1 MRLEWEIE
9 SRKISKRDGEDP
21 QARRARRLGL
31 LRLLMIIGILIGLI
45 IGGLLLA
52 RQRLLDVQNQ
62 IEQLLRD
69 TVRAEAAALRVGDLA
84 VFLDIQRSAS
94 DDWLNAQ
101 RAVYQRYADMK
112 ASRDLKLTGRILAVA
127 IDGPRGRVLV
137 EEIVDGTPYVK
148 VWFYWRYDDGWRH
161 VPPDYTFWGE
171 ERHIESAALRID
183 YRAVDELFARQAET
197 AVTGWLRQGCDILAC
212 GDLPRMDIDI
222 LTDLPQAAAW
232 SDDGRLLL
240 QSPYVHGARADRP
253 FDAARQLDAA
263 KLLADWLIRAQTG
276 DLTFSYP
283 HDVVQLRQ
291 SAHLYLV
298 EQFAQVDS
306 GAGLVESLAS
316 HYGRGKVGQLVSLF
330 APTADMSIIQ
340 QVIPEPIGR
349 AKLDW
354 RDFIA
359 WRLDTEARLIASRAE
374 SEWLNLYD
382 ATQESTLAA
391 AYERYRANRPPQPQR
406 VVAQQIGT
414 AADGTPQLRVTVRT
428 GSENGFREHII
439 LFNLVN
445 GIWKRAS

>member
-9 SRKISKRDGEDP
+9 SRKISKRGGEDP
-21 QARRARRLGL
+21 QSRRARRRGL
-31 LRLLMIIGILIGLI
+31 LRLLMIIGIFIGLI

-52 RQRLLDVQNQ
+52 RQRLLDAQNQ

-69 TVRAEAAALRVGDLA
+69 TVRAEVAALRVGDLA

-101 RAVYQRYADMK
+101 RAAYQQYADMK
-112 ASRDLKLTGRILAVA
+112 ASRDLKLTGRILATA

-137 EEIVDGTPYVK
+137 EEVVDGTPYAK

-171 ERHIESAALRID
+171 ERRIESAALRIE
-183 YRAVDELFARQAET
+183 YRAVDELFARQAEA
-197 AVTGWLRQGCDILAC
+197 AVTGWLRQGCDILDC
-212 GDLPRMDIDI
+212 GGLPRMTIKI

-232 SDDGRLLL
+232 SEDGRLLL
-240 QSPYVHGARADRP
+240 QSPYAHGARADRP

-263 KLLADWLIRAQTG
+263 KLLADRLIQAQTG

-298 EQFAQVDS
+298 EQFAQVDV
-306 GAGLVESLAS
+306 GATLIESLAS

-330 APTADMSIIQ
+330 APAADMSIIQ

-382 ATQESTLAA
+382 ESALAA
-391 AYERYRANRPPQPQR
+391 AYERYRANQPPQPQR
-406 VVAQQIGT
+406 VVEQQIGS

-428 GSENGFREHII
+428 GSDKAARDHTV

-445 GIWKRAS
+445 SVWKRAS

>member
-9 SRKISKRDGEDP
+9 SRKTSKRGGEDP
-21 QARRARRLGL
+21 QVRRARRRGF
-31 LRLLMIIGILIGLI
+31 LRLLLLIGLFIGLI
-45 IGGLLLA
+45 IAGLLLA
-52 RQRLLDVQNQ
+52 RQRLLDAHNQ
-62 IEQLLRD
+62 VEELLRD
-69 TVRAEAAALRVGDLA
+69 TVRAEVAALRVGDLA

-94 DDWLNAQ
+94 DDWLDAQ
-101 RAVYQRYADMK
+101 RAAYQQYADMK
-112 ASRDLKLTGRILAVA
+112 ASRDLKLTGRILATA
-127 IDGPRGRVLV
+127 IDGPRGRALV
-137 EEIVDGTPYVK
+137 EEIVDGTPYAK

-171 ERHIESAALRID
+171 ERRIESAALRIE
-183 YRAVDELFARQAET
+183 YRAVDELFARQAE
-197 AVTGWLRQGCDILAC
+197 AAIAGWLRQGCDILDC
-212 GDLPRMDIDI
+212 GDLPQMAVDI

-232 SDDGRLLL
+232 SDDNRLHLLL

-253 FDAARQLDAA
+253 FDAPRQLAAA
-263 KLLADWLIRAQTG
+263 KLLADRLIRAQTG

-298 EQFAQVDS
+298 EQFARVDM
-306 GAGLVESLAS
+306 GAALVESLAS

-340 QVIPEPIGR
+340 QVIPEPVGQ

-382 ATQESTLAA
+382 ESALAA

-406 VVAQQIGT
+406 VIEQQIGT
-414 AADGTPQLRVTVRT
+414 AADGTPRLRVTVRT
-428 GSENGFREHII
+428 GSENGFREHTV

>member
-9 SRKISKRDGEDP
+9 SRKISRRGGEDP
-21 QARRARRLGL
+21 QARRARRRGL
-31 LRLLMIIGILIGLI
+31 LRLLMIIGIFIGLI

-52 RQRLLDVQNQ
+52 RQRLLDAQNQ

-69 TVRAEAAALRVGDLA
+69 TVRAEVAALRVGDWA
-84 VFLDIQRSAS
+84 VFINIQRSAS
-94 DDWLNAQ
+94 DDWLDAQ
-101 RAVYQRYADMK
+101 RAAYQQYADMK
-112 ASRDLKLTGRILAVA
+112 ASRDLKLTGRILATA

-137 EEIVDGTPYVK
+137 EEVVDGTPYAK

-171 ERHIESAALRID
+171 ERRIESAVLRIE
-183 YRAVDELFARQAET
+183 YRAVDELFARQAEA
-197 AVTGWLRQGCDILAC
+197 AVTGWLRQGCDILGC
-212 GDLPRMDIDI
+212 GGLPQMTIKI

-232 SDDGRLLL
+232 ADDGRLLL
-240 QSPYVHGARADRP
+240 QSPYAHGARADRP

-263 KLLADWLIRAQTG
+263 KLLADRLIQAQTG

-306 GAGLVESLAS
+306 GATLIESLAS

-330 APTADMSIIQ
+330 APAADMSIIQ

-382 ATQESTLAA
+382 AARESTLAV
-391 AYERYRANRPPQPQR
+391 AYERYRANQPPQPQR
-406 VVAQQIGT
+406 VVEQQVGT

-428 GSENGFREHII
+428 GSDKAARDHTV

-445 GIWKRAS
+445 SVWKRAS

>member
-9 SRKISKRDGEDP
+9 SRKISRRDGEDP
-21 QARRARRLGL
+21 QARRARRRGL
-31 LRLLMIIGILIGLI
+31 LRLLMIIGIFIGLI

-52 RQRLLDVQNQ
+52 RQRLLDAQNQ

-69 TVRAEAAALRVGDLA
+69 TVRAEVAALRVGDLA

-101 RAVYQRYADMK
+101 RAAYQQYADMK
-112 ASRDLKLTGRILAVA
+112 ASRDLKLTGRILATA

-137 EEIVDGTPYVK
+137 EEVVDGTPYAK

-171 ERHIESAALRID
+171 ERRIESAALRIE
-183 YRAVDELFARQAET
+183 YRAVDELFARQAEA
-197 AVTGWLRQGCDILAC
+197 AVTGWLRQGCDILDC
-212 GDLPRMDIDI
+212 GGLPQMTIKI

-232 SDDGRLLL
+232 ADDGRLLL
-240 QSPYVHGARADRP
+240 QSSYVHGARADRP

-263 KLLADWLIRAQTG
+263 KLLADRLIQAQTG

-298 EQFAQVDS
+298 EQFAQVDT
-306 GAGLVESLAS
+306 GATLIESLAS

-382 ATQESTLAA
+382 ESALAA
-391 AYERYRANRPPQPQR
+391 AYERYRANQPPQPQR
-406 VVAQQIGT
+406 VVEQQIGS

-428 GSENGFREHII
+428 GTDKAAREHTV

-445 GIWKRAS
+445 SVWKRAS